1 MGEDSIMQRKTD
13 IAVQQA
19 LADLR
24 SPSTLSE
31 LFADTLNYQLE
42 GGPLV
47 TRDWKAERAAESLLE
62 GKVIASHDDF
72 HVIYCQ
78 IPRLLLT
85 VERPIV
91 NQILR
96 HVSPYSLVIFAD
108 STNRHW
114 HFVNVK
120 YDERAERRR
129 VFRRIAVGPD
139 ERLHTAVQRIALL
152 EITDEAISPLAL
164 QSKHDEAFD
173 VEPVTKEFYETY
185 KELFS
190 WTRGLIQGKQGQ
202 RETHAFTQQLLNRLM
217 FLYFVQKL
225 YYEDDGERHYWL
237 NNDPFYM
244 KNLFELY
251 KTSGRKDEFFSVWL
265 EGLFFQAFR
274 KQYGFQVFDLPKEVK
289 NQYANMPWLNGG
301 LFEKSEWD
309 QMGFEV
315 PDMLFKRLYD
325 ELLEHFN
332 FTVREDT
339 PVDIEVAVDPVM
351 LGHVYE
357 SLIAEEERGR
367 SGIFY
372 TQPTELY
379 FMCRRA
385 LIEYLDG
392 QVPLTTE
399 EIIQLVLDVDT
410 PDDLPDYDPTAL
422 AAVRQRL
429 DEVKVVDPACGS
441 GAFLVTMMN
450 VIARLHELV
459 AMRAGQKLNAFNL
472 KKKIMANNLYG
483 VDIKKWACRV
493 AELRLWLSLIVET
506 QGHDLDTYNFPLLP
520 NLDYKIRQG
529 DSLVQHIGERSLSL
543 RGKFST
549 ISRGLAQKINRFIR
563 RKDDYFD
570 NRGDR
575 KVMIADIER
584 LETEI
589 LRDVIDSKLQ
599 VVNRALGALES
610 EASTELSKQL
620 SFLGEEPVQ
629 PGLFE
634 ETEKARKERER
645 RRNELAEE
653 KARLLE
659 ARASVGKRQERDY
672 FLWDIHF
679 AEVFQERGGFDIV
692 IANPPYVR
700 QESIAPQNLLPEEIT
715 PKTKREYKEQL
726 IRSVQT
732 LWGKQLKIDRRSDL
746 YVYFYF
752 HGLGLLRPGG
762 VFCFITSN
770 SWLDVGY
777 GACLQRFLLERMK
790 VKAIYD
796 NLAKR
801 SFAGSDVNTVISLFQ
816 RPEQGEG
823 LSDHPVRFVA
833 FKKPFEDVVTVENLA
848 AIQAAE
854 QRTSTEDYRL
864 RVLTQGQLLMEGSE
878 KRPEEERGP
887 QKVTGPLIKV
897 ARYLGDKWGGKYL
910 RAPDIYFTILE
921 KGKGKLVR
929 LGDIAQ
935 VRFGVKTGANEFF
948 YLPSKDFDL
957 QKEGSLYRLIPKHED
972 LPSELTIEEEF
983 LRPVIKSPREV
994 TAIYVPPSSL
1004 KTRVFVCNR
1013 PKTLLQGT
1021 NALCY
1026 IEWGEKQ
1033 KSKGR
1038 QKQEAGVPWPELP
1051 TMRGRHYWYS
1061 LEMKQPCDFFCNR
1074 FFNDRFFFCYSE
1086 GIVED
1091 QTFYGGLFMDHD
1103 IPIEQCMAV
1112 LNASIAYLTAAL
1124 LGRVALGEG
1133 VLQYAVYEMERLT
1146 VLSPKM
1152 VPPAVRVAMLGS
1164 FEQLRVRPIKPV
1176 QQEMNQADRRALDE
1190 ITFDFLALTAGERD
1204 AVYEAVIGLV
1214 DARLKK
1220 AESM

>member
-1 MGEDSIMQRKTD
+1 M
-13 IAVQQA
+13 
-19 LADLR
+19 
-24 SPSTLSE
+24 
-31 LFADTLNYQLE
+31 
-42 GGPLV
+42 
-47 TRDWKAERAAESLLE
+47 
-62 GKVIASHDDF
+62 
-72 HVIYCQ
+72 
-78 IPRLLLT
+78 
-85 VERPIV
+85 PIC
-91 NQILR
+91 
-96 HVSPYSLVIFAD
+96 
-108 STNRHW
+108 
-114 HFVNVK
+114 
-120 YDERAERRR
+120 
-129 VFRRIAVGPD
+129 
-139 ERLHTAVQRIALL
+139 
-152 EITDEAISPLAL
+152 
-164 QSKHDEAFD
+164 
-173 VEPVTKEFYETY
+173 
-185 KELFS
+185 
-190 WTRGLIQGKQGQ
+190 
-202 RETHAFTQQLLNRLM
+202 
-217 FLYFVQKL
+217 
-225 YYEDDGERHYWL
+225 
-237 NNDPFYM
+237 
-244 KNLFELY
+244 
-251 KTSGRKDEFFSVWL
+251 
-265 EGLFFQAFR
+265 
-274 KQYGFQVFDLPKEVK
+274 
-289 NQYANMPWLNGG
+289 QYANMPWLNGG

-315 PDMLFKRLYD
+315 PDMLFERLYD

-357 SLIAEEERGR
+357 SLIAEEERGQ

-372 TQPTELY
+372 TQATELY

-459 AMRAGQKLNAFNL
+459 AMRAGQKLNAFDL
-472 KKKIMANNLYG
+472 KRKIIADNLYG
-483 VDIKKWACRV
+483 VDIKEWACRV

-506 QGHDLDTYNFPLLP
+506 EGHYIDMYTRPLLP

-529 DSLVQHIGERSLSL
+529 DSLVEEIGGHSLSL

-549 ISRGLAQKINRFIR
+549 ISRGLATKINHFIR
-563 RKDDYFD
+563 RKDDYFY
-570 NRGDR
+570 NRDDR
-575 KVMIADIER
+575 KAMIADIER
-584 LETEI
+584 LEMEI
-589 LRDVIDSKLQ
+589 LRDIIDSKLQ

-610 EASTELSKQL
+610 QAATELSKQL

-629 PGLFE
+629 PGLFG
-634 ETEKARKERER
+634 ETENARKERER

-659 ARASVGKRQERDY
+659 ARAAVGKKREREY
-672 FLWDIHF
+672 FFWDIDF
-679 AEVFQERGGFDIV
+679 AEVFQEQSGFDIV
-692 IANPPYVR
+692 IGNPPYVR
-700 QESIAPQNLLPEEIT
+700 QEVIAPQNLLPEEIT
-715 PKTKREYKEQL
+715 PEIKRDYKEKL
-726 IRSVQT
+726 VRSVQT
-732 LWGKQLKIDRRSDL
+732 LWGKELKIDKRSDL

-816 RPEQGEG
+816 RPERGEELG
-823 LSDHPVRFVA
+823 DHSVRFVA
-833 FKKPFEDVVTVENLA
+833 FKKPFEDVVTVENLT
-848 AIQAAE
+848 AIRAAE
-854 QRTSTEDYRL
+854 ERTSTDDYRL
-864 RVLTQGQLLMEGSE
+864 RLFTQDQLLFEGSE
-878 KRPEEERGP
+878 NGLDEERPEG
-887 QKVTGPLIKV
+887 VTGPLVKV

-929 LGDIAQ
+929 LGDIAE
-935 VRFGVKTGANEFF
+935 VRRGFTTGANEFF
-948 YLPSKDFDL
+948 YLD
-957 QKEGSLYRLIPKHED
+957 EER
-972 LPSELTIEEEF
+972 IEEWGIEDEF
-983 LRPVIKSPREV
+983 LKPVIKSPREV
-994 TAIYVPPSSL
+994 TAIYVSPSSL

-1033 KSKGR
+1033 RSKGR

-1061 LEMKQPCDFFCNR
+1061 LKMKRPCNFFCNR

-1091 QTFYGGLFMDHD
+1091 QTFYGGLFKDRD

-1112 LNASIAYLTAAL
+1112 LNGSIAYLTAAL

-1146 VLSPKM
+1146 LLSPKM
-1152 VPPAVRVAMLGS
+1152 VPPAVRVAMLEP
-1164 FEQLRVRPIKPV
+1164 FEHLRVRPIKPV
-1176 QQEMNQADRRALDE
+1176 QQEMNQPDRRALDE
-1190 ITFDFLALTAGERD
+1190 ITFDFLGLTAGERD
-1204 AVYEAVIGLV
+1204 AVYEAVIKLV
-1214 DARLKK
+1214 KARLKK
-1220 AESM
+1220 AKSV